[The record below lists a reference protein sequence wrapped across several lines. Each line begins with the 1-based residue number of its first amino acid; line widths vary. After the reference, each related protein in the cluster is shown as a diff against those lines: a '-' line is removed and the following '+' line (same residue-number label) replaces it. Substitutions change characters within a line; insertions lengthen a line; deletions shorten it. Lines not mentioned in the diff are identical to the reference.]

1 MFSRSARSISQ
12 ASSASRLSECAS
24 VMRTAVEALL
34 PNFRKKSL
42 HALVDHIIQTLS
54 DPNGELRE
62 LLSLDYIKC
71 LRSILEYPPHTEH
84 LSNEVWTEATNFCLS
99 YLGHTATGE
108 PELTIRT
115 NRHSS
120 SERLDSNVGNVMSF
134 GSISNHSVRSARN
147 NTNEPVINEIVI
159 CIQLLVSSP
168 NAPIPSS
175 AEKLLNGLS
184 HFLSSSSTTEYS
196 QQGTLKAIN
205 SIILQVLF
213 DQSTL
218 VKEIF
223 LDITPVLRRLWTGKL
238 GGLKD
243 EVLITIMLC
252 TDLLQDN
259 NQISLRPLNVELIEG
274 LADVMLSEYIKR
286 PERELL
292 QMDDVIFYQKSTS
305 VADTQFIGPRF
316 GNLKSEQN
324 WTVSWTIARL
334 LSLVDERND
343 RYYTS
348 PADGIP
354 NKRPRLTSR
363 VDGVFQDAASGIGNI
378 KTCSLQLLVFIP
390 CRMGAEEA
398 KIFTDKLMGIIMDDN
413 DFQASWA
420 FLALTR

>member
-1 MFSRSARSISQ
+1 LFSRSARSISQ
-12 ASSASRLSECAS
+12 ASSESRLSECAS
-24 VMRTAVEALL
+24 VMRVAVEALL
-34 PNFRKKSL
+34 TNFRKKSL
-42 HALVDHIIQTLS
+42 HALFDHIIQTLS
-54 DPNGELRE
+54 DPNGDLRE

-84 LSNEVWTEATNFCLS
+84 LSDEVWTEATNFCLL

-134 GSISNHSVRSARN
+134 GSISNHTVRSARN
-147 NTNEPVINEIVI
+147 SMNELVIEEIVI
-159 CIQLLVSSP
+159 CIQLLTSSP

-184 HFLSSSSTTEYS
+184 HFLSSSSTEYS
-196 QQGTLKAIN
+196 QQATLKAVN

-223 LDITPVLRRLWTGKL
+223 LDIIPVLRRLWTGKL
-238 GGLKD
+238 SGLKD

-316 GNLKSEQN
+316 GSLKSEQN

-348 PADGIP
+348 PVDDIP

-363 VDGVFQDAASGIGNI
+363 IDGVFQDAASGIGNI

-398 KIFTDKLMGIIMDDN
+398 KTLIDKLMGIIMDDN